1 MKKAFTLIELLIV
14 IAIIGILTAFVLANL
29 SGTRGLAQDAVRK
42 NDISNLYTSIVG
54 KQAFSKLSYPDIVST
69 IEEGKTNLTLQSFID
84 QFLSTTPY
92 DPNPTKAYLYKG
104 DGKDFSLAAILD
116 DGSCFIKSTGIN
128 LFGDDL
134 ACNAFMDGGIGLVQN
149 FSLLHGSSYMDLTW
163 SIPAHFVNP

>member
-29 SGTRGLAQDAVRK
+29 SGTRGLAQDTVRK

-54 KQAFSKLSYPDIVST
+54 KQALSELSYPDIVST

-104 DGKDFSLAAILD
+104 GWKRF
-116 DGSCFIKSTGIN
+116 
-128 LFGDDL
+128 
-134 ACNAFMDGGIGLVQN
+134 
-149 FSLLHGSSYMDLTW
+149 
-163 SIPAHFVNP
+163 